1 MKILSVLGT
10 RPEAIK
16 LGPIVRELKRR
27 AQDRDV
33 LSIVCVT
40 AQHRE
45 MLDEVLNLFD
55 IVPHY
60 DLNVMQRDQSLCR
73 VSSAVFSLLEP
84 VLLTERP
91 DWLLVQGDTTTVA
104 AASLAGFYSGI
115 KVAHVEAGL
124 RTHDKWR
131 PFPEEM
137 NRRIASLIAE
147 LHFAPTEGAKK
158 NLLREGVPS
167 TQILVTGNPVID
179 ALHWVASF
187 DNSGTAPELQTDG
200 VKRILVTAHRRENFG
215 APLRNICSALRELA
229 ERYRGLI
236 EIVYPVHRNP
246 NVSNPVHQLLADVPN
261 IRLLPPLSY
270 LPLVRLMKD
279 AFIVLTD
286 SGGIQEE
293 APSLGKPVLVLRDV
307 TERPEAVLAGTV
319 RIVGT
324 DPQRIVA
331 ETANLLD
338 NSKDYDKMAHSV
350 NPYGDGHAAARIV
363 GALLGETITEMRIP
377 SA

>member
-16 LGPIVRELKRR
+16 LGPIVRELKHR
-27 AQDRDV
+27 AHDRDV

-60 DLNVMQRDQSLCR
+60 DLNIMQRDQSLCR

-167 TQILVTGNPVID
+167 NQILVTGNPVID

-187 DNSGTAPELQTDG
+187 DNSGTTPELQTNG
-200 VKRILVTAHRRENFG
+200 VKQILVTAHRRENFG

-229 ERYRGLI
+229 ERYHGLI

-324 DPQRIVA
+324 DPRRIVA

-338 NSKDYDKMAHSV
+338 NSRDYDKMAHSV

-363 GALLGETITEMRIP
+363 GALLGETITEMRVP